1 MRPKEPTMTTEKS
14 PENSPETGRPP
25 AEREPYIPKPP
36 TREDV
41 ERISR
46 EQALITDEWTG
57 EAPDAAGKKQPPET
71 PA

>member
-1 MRPKEPTMTTEKS
+1 MTTEKP
-14 PENSPETGRPP
+14 PEKGPETSRPP

-36 TREDV
+36 TRKDV

-57 EAPDAAGKKQPPET
+57 EAPDAARKRPPEP